1 MVHLILSIF
10 LTVSSYILP
19 QSNKEEDYDVFLK
32 ENIKGD
38 IPSITIDSLKTIDN
52 IVFLDVREKEEFD
65 ISHIRSAKN
74 VGYIWFDMR
83 RVYDIPKSAH
93 IVVYCTIGNRS
104 EKIGSKLVKAGYK
117 NVYNL
122 YGGLIQW
129 TNDGQALFR
138 NDGAQTTEI
147 HTYNKDWAQ
156 WVKKG
161 AIVF

>member
-1 MVHLILSIF
+1 MIKVLLFIF
-10 LTVSSYILP
+10 FGLYFNNFQQQEEP
-19 QSNKEEDYDVFLK
+19 QYQDFIK
-32 ENIKGD
+32 ENVKRD
-38 IPSITIDSLKTIDN
+38 IPLITIDSLKTIDN
-52 IVFLDVREKEEFD
+52 IVFLDVREKEEFNV
-65 ISHIRSAKN
+65 SHIRSAKN

-83 RVYDIPKSAH
+83 SVYDIPKSAH

-104 EKIGSKLVKAGYK
+104 EKIGTKLIKAGYK

-129 TNDGQALFR
+129 TNDGQPLYR